1 MQIDVESLE
10 KIRSFS
16 KPTLIAISGFGG
28 SGKSTTA
35 QQLAHALGAPVVSVD
50 SFQKK
55 GAFDTHFTLWEIMDF
70 SRLEKEVL
78 MPFSRGEQTIQ
89 YGHFDAKEEE
99 ISETREI
106 QNNGL
111 LIVEGV
117 GLFRPELATY
127 FTYKIWIDCPIE
139 EAAARGKKRDR
150 EEYGNPTDELWDGV
164 WKDND
169 REYFEIFKPAESAD
183 LLVPNG

>member
-1 MQIDVESLE
+1 MQIGVASLE
-10 KIRSFS
+10 KIRSLP
-16 KPTLIAISGFGG
+16 KPTLIGISGFGG
-28 SGKSTTA
+28 SGKSTIA
-35 QQLAHALGAPVVSVD
+35 QQLAQALAAPVISVD

-55 GAFDTHFTLWEIMDF
+55 GAFNTNFTLWEIMDF

-78 MPFSRGEQTIQ
+78 IPFSRGECAIH
-89 YGHFDAKEEE
+89 YGHFDAKEEV
-99 ISETREI
+99 ISETREV

-117 GLFRPELATY
+117 GLFRPELANY
-127 FTYKIWIDCPIE
+127 FAYKIWIDCPIE

-164 WKDND
+164 WRDND
-169 REYFEIFKPAESAD
+169 REYFETFKPAESAD
-183 LLVPNG
+183 LVVPNE